1 MARGGKDEPASL
13 PNARAYSGSG
23 GGQKVLEADVL
34 TAEEEEGGGGGE
46 EFAL

>member
-13 PNARAYSGSG
+13 PNARVYSGSG
-23 GGQKVLEADVL
+23 GGRKVLEADVL
-34 TAEEEEGGGGGE
+34 TAAEEEEEEGGE